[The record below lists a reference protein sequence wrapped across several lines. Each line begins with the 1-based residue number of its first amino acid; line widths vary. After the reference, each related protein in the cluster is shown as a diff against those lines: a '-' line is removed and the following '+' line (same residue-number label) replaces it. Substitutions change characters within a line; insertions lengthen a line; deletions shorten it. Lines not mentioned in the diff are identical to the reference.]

1 MRIISQNGMDF
12 PYEKVTL
19 EIDDTDIYIRTLPS
33 MNPYLIARYSSA
45 EKASRALIKFYESC
59 SSIIPNNYFKF
70 PQEDEI

>member
-12 PYEKVTL
+12 PYEQVAL
-19 EIDDTDIYIRTLPS
+19 QINDTEVFAYPLTT
-33 MNPYLIARYSSA
+33 MKPYLIARYSSA

-59 SSIIPNNYFKF
+59 SSIIPNNYFEF